1 MKTAIIYGPEN
12 VRAEEVDI
20 PAVGPD
26 DVLVQVKASGICG
39 SDVHRY
45 LGTAYGRKCN
55 YPVNSGHEYCG
66 DVIEVGNR
74 VKNFRA
80 GEKVTLGVSWA
91 GGGLG
96 AFSEYVHI
104 PDADNGLRKLPREI
118 SYTNGAL
125 IEPFLIAMNSY
136 HRPNPTPD
144 DRVLILGAGTIGL
157 CVLLLCRAKGIEDI
171 IVNEPSPTRR
181 QAAEQAGA
189 KTVNTAD
196 EDLEETV
203 MSSTQGKGADV
214 TFECAGAEET
224 LNQAFALTRNNGRI
238 SLIAHY
244 QSTPQ
249 FNIETLIVKSLNAF
263 GPLSGHAFFDA
274 AVELVTEGMID
285 LTPLVSHQYP
295 LEEADKAFETAVDVD
310 HSVKVLFNP

>member
-1 MKTAIIYGPEN
+1 
-12 VRAEEVDI
+12 
-20 PAVGPD
+20 
-26 DVLVQVKASGICG
+26 
-39 SDVHRY
+39 
-45 LGTAYGRKCN
+45 
-55 YPVNSGHEYCG
+55 
-66 DVIEVGNR
+66 
-74 VKNFRA
+74 
-80 GEKVTLGVSWA
+80 
-91 GGGLG
+91 
-96 AFSEYVHI
+96 
-104 PDADNGLRKLPREI
+104 
-118 SYTNGAL
+118 
-125 IEPFLIAMNSY
+125 
-136 HRPNPTPD
+136 PD